1 MEQNSSRTPPES
13 DEARPPEYGG
23 ATVER
28 IVFTIPEIAAL
39 LGVDRATVYRWIQRG
54 DLPVVR
60 MGASRMFVPKR
71 LFLEQFGI
79 ADPAGVSS

>member
-1 MEQNSSRTPPES
+1 MSADSPEL
-13 DEARPPEYGG
+13 DRM
-23 ATVER
+23 TVER

-60 MGASRMFVPKR
+60 MGRSRMFVPKQP
-71 LFLEQFGI
+71 FLEKFGI
-79 ADPAGVSS
+79 TEPAAVSS